1 MKTDKKS
8 LEKEAYAAPTIEVIH
23 MESEGVIAS
32 SSLTE
37 GYGDIEPMSYRAN
50 RSYGAASGSD
60 LEDLINDILTVEN

>member
-32 SSLTE
+32 S
-37 GYGDIEPMSYRAN
+37 GFIDPYEPPTPMNYKVN